1 MPYRHAH
8 WYILGLI
15 PLIGVA
21 FWPGYWSV
29 LATTTWQFHVHGITA
44 FAWLMLL
51 AAQSW
56 TIQHGDRATHRLAG
70 LGSLVL
76 FPLFMAG
83 GAGLFF
89 GMAAKMNAGSE
100 FHVLFA
106 ARLAWLD
113 IPSVAMMAW
122 FYFEALKNRRKVK
135 LHSAYMLAT
144 TIALLPPI
152 LGRLSGIPLGVRG
165 PGTLHL
171 LYPGFIAGQ
180 MLAAAAAL
188 LIARGRGP
196 DGRPWLWAALL
207 STFGAIGFATI
218 GGTRLWHD
226 VYAAMAD
233 VPAVPIMAAAGAF
246 GALVAWAGWT
256 AGKRPAPSGALP
268 A

>member
-15 PLIGVA
+15 PLIGLA

-29 LATTTWQFHVHGITA
+29 LSTTTWQFHAHGITA
-44 FAWLMLL
+44 FAWLLLL

-76 FPLFMAG
+76 FPLFLAG

-89 GMAAKMNAGSE
+89 AMAAKMNAGSP
-100 FHVLFA
+100 FHVLYA
-106 ARLAWLD
+106 ARLAWVD
-113 IPSVAMMAW
+113 IASVAMMAW
-122 FYFEALKNRRKVK
+122 FYFEALKHRRKVR

-152 LGRLSGIPLGVRG
+152 FGRLSGIPLGVTG
-165 PGTLHL
+165 PETFDR

-180 MLAAAAAL
+180 MIAAAAAL
-188 LIARGRGP
+188 LVARGRGP
-196 DGRPWLWAALL
+196 DGRPWLWAALISIL
-207 STFGAIGFATI
+207 GAIAFATI
-218 GGTRLWHD
+218 GGSAAWRRF
-226 VYAAMAD
+226 YAVLAD
-233 VPAVPIMAAAGAF
+233 VPAVPIMVAAGAF
-246 GALVAWAGWT
+246 GALVAWAGWN
-256 AGKRPAPSGALP
+256 AGKRRAPSGALP